1 MITVYRGAQAPEAIA
16 VTITRG
22 RTDLDLSTVNSV
34 TFVVRD
40 SSGTE
45 RTWNA
50 TINDGHSDS
59 QLTASYQFASSGLD
73 VSAVGQLRV
82 MPHLNL
88 IGGGV
93 RRCVPFTLQ
102 VVE

>member
-22 RTDLDLSTVNSV
+22 RTDLDLSTVGNV
-34 TFVVRD
+34 TFLVRD

-45 RTWNA
+45 RTWTA
-50 TINDGHSDS
+50 TGISGQNDS
-59 QLTASYQFASSGLD
+59 QLTASYEFAASGLD

-82 MPHLNL
+82 MPHLHL
-88 IGGGV
+88 DGGGV

-102 VVE
+102 VLE